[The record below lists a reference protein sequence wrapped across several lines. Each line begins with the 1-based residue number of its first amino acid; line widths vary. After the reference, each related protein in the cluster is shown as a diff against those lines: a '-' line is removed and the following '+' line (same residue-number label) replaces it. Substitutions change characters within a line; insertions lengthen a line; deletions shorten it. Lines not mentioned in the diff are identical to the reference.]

1 MTAPSL
7 RPSQSKLLLPKAPG
21 FIAAGSLA
29 EAELLLFTLKPLAAW
44 HDINRSKNSGA
55 EIPYEI
61 PYDM

>member
-1 MTAPSL
+1 
-7 RPSQSKLLLPKAPG
+7 LLLPKAPG

-29 EAELLLFTLKPLAAW
+29 EAELLLFTLKRLAAR
-44 HDINRSKNSGA
+44 HDINRSKKSGA